1 MMMFFHRLGIP
12 NLGIANKYQIIL
24 QNYDRDIEMVSKL
37 YSKHK
42 NDPPLARNLPPM
54 AGKIL
59 WARQLFHRIQEPM
72 NLFQKHP
79 TVLQTEEAKPIIRN
93 YNRVAKVLLEFEI
106 IYHRGWLQQVLDY
119 NVLHIFIM
127 NIVECF
133 AINILRC

>member
-1 MMMFFHRLGIP
+1 MMMMMIFHRLGIP
-12 NLGIANKYQIIL
+12 NLGIADKYQIIL
-24 QNYDRDIEMVSKL
+24 QNYDHDIEMVSKL

-72 NLFQKHP
+72 NLFQKHS
-79 TVLQTEEAKPIIRN
+79 TVLQTEEAKVIIRN

-106 IYHRGWLQQVLDY
+106 VYHRGWLQQVLQPAAY
-119 NVLHIFIM
+119 FYIEYCGM
-127 NIVECF
+127 SC
-133 AINILRC
+133 CYYT